1 MGILKG
7 IVGAIKWIV
16 TAPFIA
22 IDYILNELADA
33 GERMREGV
41 GDLIGRKKK
50 PPSDKIR
57 AELRQQWLEL
67 LPGEKDIPGVE
78 YEGEVYFETP
88 K

>member
-1 MGILKG
+1 MDILAAIGNFFIGIGEVIIGG
-7 IVGAIKWIV
+7 IRSLLG
-16 TAPFIA
+16 
-22 IDYILNELADA
+22 L
-33 GERMREGV
+33 
-41 GDLIGRKKK
+41 KKK

>member
-1 MGILKG
+1 MGILAAIGNFFIGVAEVIIGG
-7 IVGAIKWIV
+7 IRSLLG
-16 TAPFIA
+16 
-22 IDYILNELADA
+22 L
-33 GERMREGV
+33 
-41 GDLIGRKKK
+41 KKK

-67 LPGEKDIPGVE
+67 LPGENDIPGVE

>member
-1 MGILKG
+1 MGILAAIGNFFIG
-7 IVGAIKWIV
+7 IAEVI
-16 TAPFIA
+16 
-22 IDYILNELADA
+22 
-33 GERMREGV
+33 
-41 GDLIGRKKK
+41 IGGIRSLLGLKRK

>member
-1 MGILKG
+1 MSILAAIGNFFIGIGEVIIGG
-7 IVGAIKWIV
+7 IRSLLG
-16 TAPFIA
+16 
-22 IDYILNELADA
+22 L
-33 GERMREGV
+33 
-41 GDLIGRKKK
+41 KKK

-57 AELRQQWLEL
+57 AKLRQQWLEL

>member
-1 MGILKG
+1 MGILAAIG
-7 IVGAIKWIV
+7 NFFIGVGEVIVGGIRS
-16 TAPFIA
+16 
-22 IDYILNELADA
+22 LL
-33 GERMREGV
+33 G
-41 GDLIGRKKK
+41 LKKK

-67 LPGEKDIPGVE
+67 LPGENDIPGVE

>member
-1 MGILKG
+1 MGILASIGNFFIG
-7 IVGAIKWIV
+7 I
-16 TAPFIA
+16 
-22 IDYILNELADA
+22 
-33 GERMREGV
+33 GEV
-41 GDLIGRKKK
+41 IIGGIRSLLGLKKK

-57 AELRQQWLEL
+57 AELRRQWLEL

>member
-1 MGILKG
+1 MGILAAIGNFFIG
-7 IVGAIKWIV
+7 I
-16 TAPFIA
+16 
-22 IDYILNELADA
+22 
-33 GERMREGV
+33 GEV
-41 GDLIGRKKK
+41 IIGGIRSLLGFKKK